1 MPDPR
6 YFRTTRLFRTTRPS
20 RPGRASGALA
30 RASRAVLVV
39 VLSVGLAGTLA
50 ACGSGSSDNVASSQ
64 GGFVSGDGGVT
75 ILPVGKR
82 PAAPVVSGPTLGDEK
97 TSLSTQA
104 SAGKVLVLNVWG
116 SWCAPCRAEAPD
128 LVRAAE
134 QTKDRADFIGLNT
147 RDLDPLPAQAFV
159 RSFGISYP
167 SIYDPSGRLLLDFSS
182 QLPPSGIP
190 STLVVDK
197 DGKVAARIIGKTTE
211 ATLVGVID
219 DVAAGK

>member
-1 MPDPR
+1 M
-6 YFRTTRLFRTTRPS
+6 
-20 RPGRASGALA
+20 PGRVSRALA
-30 RASRAVLVV
+30 AVA
-39 VLSVGLAGTLA
+39 LSVGLAGTLA
-50 ACGSGSSDNVASSQ
+50 ACGAGTSDIASTQ

-82 PAAPVVSGPTLGDEK
+82 PAAPVVSGPTLGDQG
-97 TSLSTQA
+97 TALTTTA
-104 SAGKVLVLNVWG
+104 APGKVLVLNVWG

-128 LVRAAE
+128 LVKASA
-134 QTKDRADFIGLNT
+134 QTADRADFIGLNT
-147 RDLDPLPAQAFV
+147 RDLDPVPAEAFV

-167 SIYDPSGRLLLDFSS
+167 SIYDPAGKLLLEFSS

>member
-6 YFRTTRLFRTTRPS
+6 VSRAPRTS
-20 RPGRASGALA
+20 
-30 RASRAVLVV
+30 RASRTVRAVAAAL
-39 VLSVGLAGTLA
+39 LSVALAGSLA
-50 ACGSGSSDNVASSQ
+50 ACGAGTNDSTASSQ

-97 TSLSTQA
+97 TALTTKA
-104 SAGKVLVLNVWG
+104 ADGKVLVLNVWG

-128 LVRAAE
+128 LVKAAAA
-134 QTKDRADFIGLNT
+134 TKDRADFIGLNT
-147 RDLDPLPAQAFV
+147 RDLDPIPAQAFV
-159 RSFGISYP
+159 RSFGIDYP
-167 SIYDPSGRLLLDFSS
+167 SIYDPSGKLLLEFSS

-197 DGKVAARIIGKTTE
+197 DGNVAARIIGRTTE

-219 DVAAGK
+219 DVVAGK

>member
-6 YFRTTRLFRTTRPS
+6 VS
-20 RPGRASGALA
+20 RVP
-30 RASRAVLVV
+30 RASRVPRLRRVSRTARALAATL
-39 VLSVGLAGTLA
+39 LSVALAGSLA
-50 ACGSGSSDNVASSQ
+50 ACGGRTNDSTASTQ

-75 ILPVGKR
+75 ILPVAKR
-82 PAAPVVSGPTLGDEK
+82 PVAPVVSGPTLGDEQTALTTK
-97 TSLSTQA
+97 A

-128 LVRAAE
+128 LVRAAAA
-134 QTKDRADFIGLNT
+134 TRDRADFIGLNT
-147 RDLDPLPAQAFV
+147 RDLDPIPAKAFV
-159 RSFGISYP
+159 RSFGIGYP
-167 SIYDPSGRLLLDFSS
+167 SIYDPSGKLLLEFSS

-197 DGKVAARIIGKTTE
+197 DGRVAARIIGKTTE